1 MKKIIPL
8 ALITAAL
15 LFAFPAYATC
25 NSFINLP
32 KNTGGGIIWLYLF
45 LITLFP
51 AVELRGAIPAAILVY
66 KLPVLTSAVLITL
79 ANILITPIVFL
90 LWDLFLRIAHR
101 IKFLDRFV
109 NFYLANLQRR
119 SQKTIDKYGF
129 LGLLIFVAIP
139 LPGTGAYSGALV
151 AEIFG
156 MHKGKAFLA
165 VSLGVIVA
173 SIIVTLAVM
182 GLIPLRIN

>member
-1 MKKIIPL
+1 MKKYIL
-8 ALITAAL
+8 LLLVAITFVFL
-15 LFAFPAYATC
+15 LPIHASC
-25 NSFINLP
+25 SSFLTLP
-32 KNTGGGIIWLYLF
+32 EGTSGSNVWVYLF

-51 AVELRGAIPAAILVY
+51 AVELRGSIPAAILVY
-66 KLPVLTSAVLITL
+66 KLPVVTSVIVITI

-90 LWDLFLRIAHR
+90 LWDLFLKIAHR

-109 NFYLANLQRR
+109 NFYLANLQKR

-129 LGLLIFVAIP
+129 WGLLIFVAIP

-156 MHKGKAFLA
+156 MHKGKAFVA

-182 GLIPLRIN
+182 GLIPLGIK